1 MHGLDGKRVLI
12 TGAATGIGRETALR
26 FAEEGAN
33 VAVNFVGEREAAE
46 ALVDELGEIN
56 PEGIHIL
63 APADVADEDAVD
75 ALFARVVELLGGLD
89 VLVNNAGIRFDCPP
103 HEMHIADFDRV
114 MAVNMRGAFLCSQ
127 AAIQHFL
134 DVGQPG
140 VIVNTSSMHQ
150 VVPLPEAI
158 AYQMSKAAL
167 GGMTASLALRYA
179 RDGIRVVAVGPGAVM
194 TPMNRAFEVDPA
206 ALQRVEAAIPMGRVA
221 RPDEIA
227 GVIVFLASDDASY
240 VTGQTWFVDGG
251 FMIARPP
258 F

>member
-12 TGAATGIGRETALR
+12 TGAATGIGRAAALR
-26 FAEEGAN
+26 FAEEGAS
-33 VAVNFVGEREAAE
+33 VAVNYIGDREPAE
-46 ALVDELGEIN
+46 ALVEELAEIN
-56 PEGIHIL
+56 PEGVHIL
-63 APADVADEDAVD
+63 APGDVADEDAVD
-75 ALFARVVELLGGLD
+75 ALFARVVELVGGLD
-89 VLVNNAGIRFDCPP
+89 VLVNNAGIKVDSEP
-103 HEMHIADFDRV
+103 HETHIADFDRM

-140 VIVNTSSMHQ
+140 VIISTSSIHEA
-150 VVPLPEAI
+150 VPLPGAI

-167 GGMTASLALRYA
+167 GSMTSALALRYG

-194 TPMNRAFEVDPA
+194 TPMNPELEIDPA
-206 ALQRVEAAIPMGRVA
+206 RLSLVESAIPIGRVA

-240 VTGQTWFVDGG
+240 VTGHTWFVDGG
-251 FMIARPP
+251 LMFARPG
-258 F
+258 

>member
-12 TGAATGIGRETALR
+12 TGAATGIGRATALR

-33 VAVNFVGEREAAE
+33 VAVNFVGDREAAE
-46 ALVDELGEIN
+46 ALVDELAEIN
-56 PEGIHIL
+56 PEGVHIL
-63 APADVADEDAVD
+63 APADIADEDAVD

-89 VLVNNAGIRFDCPP
+89 VLVNNAGIKLDSEP
-103 HEMHIADFDRV
+103 HEMHVADFDRV

-134 DVGQPG
+134 DVRQPG
-140 VIVNTSSMHQ
+140 VIISTSSIHQ
-150 VVPLPEAI
+150 VVPLTEAI

-167 GGMTASLALRYA
+167 GGMTTALALRYA

-194 TPMNRAFEVDPA
+194 TAMNPAFEVDPA
-206 ALQRVEAAIPMGRVA
+206 ALERVEDAIPMGRVA

-251 FMIARPP
+251 FMIARPA
-258 F
+258 

>member
-12 TGAATGIGRETALR
+12 TGAATGIGRATALR
-26 FAEEGAN
+26 FAEEGAS
-33 VAVNFVGEREAAE
+33 VAVNFIGDREPAE
-46 ALVDELGEIN
+46 ALVDELAEAN
-56 PEGIHIL
+56 PEGVHIL

-89 VLVNNAGIRFDCPP
+89 VLVNNAGIRMDSEP

-140 VIVNTSSMHQ
+140 VIISTSSMHQ

-158 AYQMSKAAL
+158 GYQMSEAAL

-179 RDGIRVVAVGPGAVM
+179 RDAIRVVAVGPGAVM
-194 TPMNRAFEVDPA
+194 TPMNGAFEVDPA
-206 ALQRVEAAIPMGRVA
+206 ALERVEDMIPMGRVA
-221 RPDEIA
+221 RPEEIA
-227 GVIVFLASDDASY
+227 AVIVFLASDDASY

-251 FMIARPP
+251 FMISRPA
-258 F
+258 

>member
-12 TGAATGIGRETALR
+12 TGAATGIGRAAALR
-26 FAEEGAN
+26 FAEEGAH
-33 VAVNFVGEREAAE
+33 VAVNFIGEREPAE
-46 ALVDELGEIN
+46 TLVDELAEIN
-56 PEGIHIL
+56 PEGVHVL

-75 ALFARVVELLGGLD
+75 QLFARVVELLGGLD
-89 VLVNNAGIRFDCPP
+89 VLVNNAGIKLDSEP
-103 HEMHIADFDRV
+103 HEMHIADFDQV

-140 VIVNTSSMHQ
+140 VIVSNSSIHA
-150 VVPLPEAI
+150 VVPFPEAI

-167 GGMTASLALRYA
+167 GGMTATLALRYA
-179 RDGIRVVAVGPGAVM
+179 RDGIRIVAVGPGAVM
-194 TPMNRAFEVDPA
+194 TDMNADFEIDPA
-206 ALQRVEAAIPMGRVA
+206 ALGRAEDMIPMGRVA
-221 RPDEIA
+221 RPEEIA

-251 FMIARPP
+251 LMIARPG
-258 F
+258 